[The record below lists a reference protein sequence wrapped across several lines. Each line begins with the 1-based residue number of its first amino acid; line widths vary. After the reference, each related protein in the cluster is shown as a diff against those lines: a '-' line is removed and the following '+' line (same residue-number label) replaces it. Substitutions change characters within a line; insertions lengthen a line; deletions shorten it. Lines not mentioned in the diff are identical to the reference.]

1 MKLFKIFNLKKI
13 IIINLI
19 LTIYFLINALTGEK
33 GYFSTKKKDK
43 MLHDLTVSE
52 GVLILKLDSLRLKNG
67 MLSEYLNLDY
77 LDEKYREIFVLG
89 KKNEVLYIINDKQN

>member
-1 MKLFKIFNLKKI
+1 MKRFKIFNLNKI
-13 IIINLI
+13 LIINLI
-19 LTIYFLINALTGEK
+19 LTIYFLINALTGDK
-33 GYFSTKKKDK
+33 GYFSMKKKDK

-52 GVLILKLDSLRLKNG
+52 GVLLDNLESVSLRND
-67 MLSEYLNLDY
+67 MLTEDLNLDY

>member
-1 MKLFKIFNLKKI
+1 MKRFKIFNLKKI

-52 GVLILKLDSLRLKNG
+52 GVLVLKLDSLRLKNG

-89 KKNEVLYIINDKQN
+89 KKNEVLYIINEK

>member
-1 MKLFKIFNLKKI
+1 MKRFKIFNLNKI

-19 LTIYFLINALTGEK
+19 LTVYFLINALTGEK
-33 GYFSTKKKDK
+33 GYFSMKKKDK

-52 GVLILKLDSLRLKNG
+52 GVLLLKLDSLRLKNA
-67 MLSEYLNLDY
+67 MLSENLNLDY
-77 LDEKYREIFVLG
+77 LDETYREIFVLG

>member
-1 MKLFKIFNLKKI
+1 MKRFKIFNLKKI

>member
-1 MKLFKIFNLKKI
+1 MFNEKI

-89 KKNEVLYIINDKQN
+89 KKNEVLYIINDEQN

>member
-1 MKLFKIFNLKKI
+1 MKRFKIFNLKKI

-52 GVLILKLDSLRLKNG
+52 GVLVLKLDSLRLKNG

>member
-1 MKLFKIFNLKKI
+1 MKRFKIFNIKKI

-33 GYFSTKKKDK
+33 GYFSMKKKDK
-43 MLHDLTVSE
+43 MLHDLTVNES
-52 GVLILKLDSLRLKNG
+52 VLSKKLESLRLKNN
-67 MLSEYLNLDY
+67 MLSEDLNLDY

-89 KKNEVLYIINDKQN
+89 KKNEVLYIINEK

>member
-1 MKLFKIFNLKKI
+1 MRRFKIFNLNKI

-33 GYFSTKKKDK
+33 GYYSMKKKDK
-43 MLHDLTVSE
+43 MLHDLTVNE
-52 GVLILKLDSLRLKNG
+52 GILITELEFLRLRNV
-67 MLSEYLNLDY
+67 MLSKNLNLDY

-89 KKNEVLYIINDKQN
+89 KKNEVLYIINDN

>member
-1 MKLFKIFNLKKI
+1 
-13 IIINLI
+13 
-19 LTIYFLINALTGEK
+19 
-33 GYFSTKKKDK
+33 
-43 MLHDLTVSE
+43 MLHDLTISE

>member
-43 MLHDLTVSE
+43 MLHDLTISE

-89 KKNEVLYIINDKQN
+89 KKNEVLYIINDEQN

>member
-1 MKLFKIFNLKKI
+1 MRRFKIFNLKKI

-33 GYFSTKKKDK
+33 GYFSMKKKDK
-43 MLHDLTVSE
+43 MLHDLTVNE
-52 GVLILKLDSLRLKNG
+52 GILITELEFLRLRNV
-67 MLSEYLNLDY
+67 MLSKNLNLDY

-89 KKNEVLYIINDKQN
+89 KKNEVLYIINDN

>member
-1 MKLFKIFNLKKI
+1 
-13 IIINLI
+13 
-19 LTIYFLINALTGEK
+19 
-33 GYFSTKKKDK
+33 

>member
-1 MKLFKIFNLKKI
+1 MTLENIFNLNKI

-33 GYFSTKKKDK
+33 GYFSMKKKDK
-43 MLHDLTVSE
+43 MLHDLTVNE
-52 GVLILKLDSLRLKNG
+52 GILITELEFLRLRNF
-67 MLSEYLNLDY
+67 MLSKNLNLDY

-89 KKNEVLYIINDKQN
+89 KKNEVLYIINDN

>member
-1 MKLFKIFNLKKI
+1 MKRFKIFNLNKI

-33 GYFSTKKKDK
+33 GYFSMKKKDK
-43 MLHDLTVSE
+43 MLHDLTVNE
-52 GVLILKLDSLRLKNG
+52 GILITELEFLKLRNV
-67 MLSEYLNLDY
+67 MLSKNLNLDY

-89 KKNEVLYIINDKQN
+89 KKNEVLYIINDN

>member
-1 MKLFKIFNLKKI
+1 MKRFKIFNLKKI

-33 GYFSTKKKDK
+33 GYFSMKKKDK
-43 MLHDLTVSE
+43 MLHDLTINE
-52 GVLILKLDSLRLKNG
+52 GVLLNQLDTIRLKNV
-67 MLSEYLNLDY
+67 MLSDNLNLDY

-89 KKNEVLYIINDKQN
+89 KKNEVIYIIDDKQK

>member
-1 MKLFKIFNLKKI
+1 MKRFKIFNLKKI

-33 GYFSTKKKDK
+33 GYFSMKKKDK

-89 KKNEVLYIINDKQN
+89 KKNEVLYIINDEQN